1 MTKPRVG
8 LLLSVVLLA
17 PTVVYADDNHPEFT
31 GAQTG
36 PNEWTYTLKFVR
48 LVNYSV
54 FPVATSKTNLTT
66 ITVTGLFGVFA
77 AAGPTS
83 TDFPGNLNTVNLDWS
98 ASVLDGG
105 TKVVYTHVGPGT
117 GNFSDLRHAFGF
129 TIHASGAANGTVAL
143 VTSGFSRDTSRSLA
157 DGTFNLDIKGTT
169 NGPVNPRTHRW
180 SHQYGTARISMRRI
194 WQS

>member
-17 PTVVYADDNHPEFT
+17 PTVVYADNNHPEFT

-36 PNEWTYTLKFVR
+36 PNEWTYTLKFAR
-48 LVNYSV
+48 LVNYSI
-54 FPVATSKTNLTT
+54 FPRATYKTNLTT

-83 TDFPGNLNTVNLDWS
+83 TDFPGSLNTINLDWS

-129 TIHASGAANGTVAL
+129 TIHASGAANGTVLL
-143 VTSGFSRDTSRSLA
+143 VTSGFSRDTSHSLA
-157 DGTFNLDIKGTT
+157 DGTFNLDITGTT
-169 NGPVNPRTHRW
+169 NGPVNP
-180 SHQYGTARISMRRI
+180 TARRPSAR
-194 WQS
+194 